1 MHAKIIKPKNLSL
14 DLLSDFR
21 EALSF
26 TDFVRE
32 LKSFPEPPEWRPRMQ
47 KTSPPPPPQPGE
59 GPLPG
64 MGGKPASDPPTP
76 RRVRRWHARRG
87 FAAPPD
93 LPKSGAV

>member
-32 LKSFPEPPEWRPRMQ
+32 LKSFPEPPEWR
-47 KTSPPPPPQPGE
+47 
-59 GPLPG
+59 LG
-64 MGGKPASDPPTP
+64 MENTGTRRPHEPVERSFSGMDGKPGYDPLK
-76 RRVRRWHARRG
+76 RRRFGCCRSRCG
-87 FAAPPD
+87 FEGHPAGR
-93 LPKSGAV
+93 KWW